1 MSTAAS
7 VENDPIEFERI
18 PYPFWPSIVFLVC
31 LGLVVAASMTN
42 RSAEAAPES
51 GIVMTLPA
59 VVGNYL
65 GISED
70 VSQAEKVIL
79 PPDTKFAKKTY
90 SGYRDSINAQIVL
103 AGSEKRSIHRP
114 EYCLPGQGWR
124 IKSSTVVP
132 IKLSDGQTL
141 NVTKLLISRPIPV
154 GNETKELTSCFLYWF
169 VGKNYSTPSHLQRTL
184 RTTWDLVFHHLNHR
198 WAYVIVSA
206 QVLEGFQQDGKN
218 EQQTMEMLE
227 KFISDFAPK
236 IMMEHG
242 AKEPSQN

>member
-1 MSTAAS
+1 MSTAAT
-7 VENDPIEFERI
+7 VENGPIEVERI
-18 PYPFWPSIVFLVC
+18 PYPFWPTIVFLVL
-31 LGLVVAASMTN
+31 LGLLVTAVTTN
-42 RSAEAAPES
+42 RSNEAAPEG
-51 GIVMTLPA
+51 GIVMNLPS

-90 SGYRDSINAQIVL
+90 SGYRDAINAQIVL
-103 AGSEKRSIHRP
+103 SGSEKRSIHRP

-124 IKSSTVVP
+124 IKSTTVVP
-132 IKLSDGQTL
+132 IKLSDGQIL
-141 NVTKLLISRPIPV
+141 NVTKLMISRPVPV

-169 VGKNYSTPSHLQRTL
+169 VGKGYSTPSHFQRTL
-184 RTTWDLVFHHLNHR
+184 RTTWDLLFHHLNHR

-227 KFISDFAPK
+227 KFISEFAPK
-236 IMMEHG
+236 IMIDHG
-242 AKEPSQN
+242 ATEPSPN